1 MEDSPGSQWAEVRDG
16 HASRSMG
23 GLGVRSLDAL
33 GGTRSAHDLAF
44 PLDDLDDMAFGLGE
58 NCSYPCKDAV
68 AAWCGHVRS
77 AGDLDENVEP
87 GCLAFKHFPLCDSS
101 FHDQSSLPCT
111 VWS

>member
-1 MEDSPGSQWAEVRDG
+1 M
-16 HASRSMG
+16 HASRSMD
-23 GLGVRSLDAL
+23 GLEVRSLDAL
-33 GGTRSAHDLAF
+33 GGTRSAHALAF
-44 PLDDLDDMAFGLGE
+44 LLDDLDHMAFGLGE

-87 GCLAFKHFPLCDSS
+87 GCLAFPLCDSS